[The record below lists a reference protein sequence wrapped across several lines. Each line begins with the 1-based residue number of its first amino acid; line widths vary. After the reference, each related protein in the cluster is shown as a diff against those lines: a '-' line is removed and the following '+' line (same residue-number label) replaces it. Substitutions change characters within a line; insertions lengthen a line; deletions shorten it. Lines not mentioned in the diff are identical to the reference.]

1 MMDYRRERG
10 ENLRYESSSQGRK
23 RPREEDIARS
33 ENTSIKRSTML
44 NLKEGPEISAEE
56 REQILKMVAESEPE
70 VEALDSS
77 MLRKLLVSFEK
88 KVKKNTEMRI
98 KYVDNPEKFLESE
111 LDLHDEVQKLHV
123 IATAPELYN
132 ILIQQNSMQTILGL
146 LSHENSDI
154 GIAVADLLLEL
165 TDVDTLNESEE
176 SSEVLLD
183 ALLEG
188 QIVALLVQNMERLDE
203 NIKEEADG
211 IHNTLGIIENLTDLK
226 PEICATAGEQGLVA
240 WLMKRLRKAPV
251 YDANKLYSSEILS
264 ILLQNNQENRQLL
277 GAVNGIDVLLQC
289 LSAYKP
295 RDPSTAN
302 EIEYMENLFNCLC
315 SSLMAVANR
324 ERFLKGQG
332 LQLMIL
338 MLREKKLSR
347 RSALKVLDYAMQGVE
362 GADNCTKFID
372 VLGLRSLFALFMKPP
387 KSNKKVG
394 SKEGEY
400 EEHVMSILASLF
412 RNLSGSQ
419 RSRLVQKFV
428 EEDHIKVDRLIELHF
443 KYFELVQDC
452 DNKIER
458 QKNTIL
464 SQGDEIDETTEE
476 DFYLQRLDAG
486 LFILQLIDT
495 VVVECCSSGNAAI
508 KTRVQTLLNQQ
519 GGNMKDIR
527 SILREYA
534 ASFGDE
540 KGKDREELEKRRIL
554 SLVDRF

>member
-1 MMDYRRERG
+1 MEYRRERDDRSG
-10 ENLRYESSSQGRK
+10 YEGGSRSRKRQRDVMDRPAESSAG
-23 RPREEDIARS
+23 
-33 ENTSIKRSTML
+33 KRSAMIS
-44 NLKEGPEISAEE
+44 LKEAPEISEEE

-77 MLRKLLVSFEK
+77 ALKRMLVAFDK
-88 KVKKNTEMRI
+88 KVKRNQEMRI
-98 KYVDNPEKFLESE
+98 KYSDNPEKFLDSE
-111 LDLHDEVQKLHV
+111 LDVHDEIQKLHV
-123 IATAPELYN
+123 IATAPELYS
-132 ILIQQNSMQTILGL
+132 ILVQQNAIPTILGL
-146 LSHENSDI
+146 LSHENTDI
-154 GIAVADLLLEL
+154 SIAVVELLVEL
-165 TDVDTLNESEE
+165 TDVDVLNETEE
-176 SSEVLLD
+176 GADVLLD

-203 NIKEEADG
+203 NVKEEGDG
-211 IHNTLGIIENLTDLK
+211 VHNTLSTIENMTELK
-226 PEICATAGEQGLVA
+226 PEICVTAGEQGLIA
-240 WLMKRLRKAPV
+240 WLLKRLRKVPV
-251 YDANKLYSSEILS
+251 YDPNKLYCSEILS
-264 ILLQNNQENRQLL
+264 ILLQDTQENRQLL

-315 SSLMAVANR
+315 SSLMAIPNR

-372 VLGLRSLFALFMKPP
+372 VLGLRSLFAIFMKPP
-387 KSNKKVG
+387 KNNKKIG

-400 EEHVMSILASLF
+400 EEHVLSILASLF
-412 RNLSGSQ
+412 RNLTGNQ

-428 EEDHIKVDRLIELHF
+428 EDDHIKVDRLIELHF
-443 KYFELVQDC
+443 KYFERVQEC
-452 DNKIER
+452 DNQIER
-458 QKNTIL
+458 QKNAMI
-464 SQGDEIDETTEE
+464 QRGEDVDEATEE
-476 DFYLQRLDAG
+476 DFYLRRLDAG
-486 LFILQLIDT
+486 LFSLQLIDCAI
-495 VVVECCSSGNAAI
+495 VECCSSGNTSI
-508 KTRVQTLLNQQ
+508 KARVQTLLNQQ
-519 GGNMKDIR
+519 GGSMKDIR
-527 SILREYA
+527 SVLREYA